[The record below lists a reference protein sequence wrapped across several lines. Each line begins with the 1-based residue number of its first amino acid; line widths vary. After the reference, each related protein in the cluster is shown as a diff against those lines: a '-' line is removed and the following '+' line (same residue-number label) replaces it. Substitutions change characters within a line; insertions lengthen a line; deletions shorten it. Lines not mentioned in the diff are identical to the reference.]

1 MSLRAAF
8 EDILGVENLV
18 NPVTGTTETEI
29 VEILEE
35 VQEAENEVGKT
46 NELVEILEEESA
58 ALESLIGS
66 VNTEVGMTRGEAVLF
81 THALE
86 SIGRRIYMDT
96 SSVTAA
102 LEDIGGSTDRV
113 TATLESADGAK
124 NFLARMW
131 AALKAAV
138 VKAYNAV
145 KNWLASLFK
154 GTKAI
159 EAKADATI
167 AELKDVPAT
176 TETEIEGEFIAADG
190 SNITSMD
197 AYIKDKGDAL
207 ALLKQMN
214 KEEEA
219 LGDAQV
225 KLLENPN
232 SLVEVRETAVMRMA
246 GPGGEETEVA
256 PTGKRT
262 VTKPN
267 KRKAKAK
274 KRESLT
280 VISATVGQIVKLANI
295 EKDIAKETG
304 KAAKV
309 LEAQQDKAAKAL
321 AKAEAAA
328 LKETDKTKAKA
339 MTDNAKSIANN
350 IGKGAPNVAY
360 GYRSARESGVITSRG
375 ARQLAK
381 KKNKKAA

>member
-96 SSVTAA
+96 SSVTSA

-176 TETEIEGEFIAADG
+176 TETEIEGDFIAADG

-197 AYIKDKGDAL
+197 AYIKDKSDTL
-207 ALLKQMN
+207 VLIKQMN

-232 SLVEVRETAVMRMA
+232 SLAQVREAAVIRLA

-267 KRKAKAK
+267 KGKGK

-280 VISATVGQIVKLANI
+280 VIKATVSQVVKLANI

-321 AKAEAAA
+321 AKAEASA

-360 GYRSARESGVITSRG
+360 GYRSARESGVITSRA

>member
-46 NELVEILEEESA
+46 EELVEILEEESA

-96 SSVTAA
+96 SSVTSA

-113 TATLESADGAK
+113 TATLEGLKDAK
-124 NFLARMW
+124 DWLARMW

-145 KNWLASLFK
+145 KNWLVSLVK

-167 AELKDVPAT
+167 AELKNVPAT
-176 TETEIEGEFIAADG
+176 TETEIEGDFIAADG

-197 AYIKDKGDAL
+197 AYIKDKGDTL
-207 ALLKQMN
+207 VLIKQMN

-232 SLVEVRETAVMRMA
+232 SLVEVREAAVIRLA

-267 KRKAKAK
+267 KGKGK

-280 VISATVGQIVKLANI
+280 VIKATVSQVVKLANI

-304 KAAKV
+304 KAATV
-309 LEAQQDKAAKAL
+309 LAAQQDKAAKAL

-328 LKETDKTKAKA
+328 LKETDKTKAKT

-350 IGKGAPNVAY
+350 IGKGAPNVAH
-360 GYRSARESGVITSRG
+360 GYRSARESGVITSRA

-381 KKNKKAA
+381 KAGKKAA